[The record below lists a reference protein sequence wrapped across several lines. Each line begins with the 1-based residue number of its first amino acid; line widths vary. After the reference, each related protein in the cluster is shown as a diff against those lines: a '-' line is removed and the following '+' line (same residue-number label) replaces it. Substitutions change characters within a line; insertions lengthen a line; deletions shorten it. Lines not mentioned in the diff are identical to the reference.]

1 MTDERDQHRAAAG
14 LPPGGIPDPE
24 ERGDRI
30 ALVEEEL
37 AVSKRAV
44 EGARVRVRTVTDT
57 VEEIARATLHGER
70 VEVERVPVDRMV
82 DAAPAVRE
90 EDGVTIV
97 PVVEEVLV
105 VEKRLVLKEELHI
118 RRRATTE
125 QVEVPVQL
133 RKQRAVV
140 DRIEPGADHVADE
153 ASREDSGAQG

>member
-1 MTDERDQHRAAAG
+1 MTDERDQHRAAPG

-30 ALVEEEL
+30 ALAEEEL
-37 AVSKRAV
+37 TVTKRAV

-97 PVVEEVLV
+97 PVIEEVLV

-118 RRRATTE
+118 RRHATTE
-125 QVEVPVQL
+125 TVEVPVQL
-133 RKQRAVV
+133 RKQRAEVERV
-140 DRIEPGADHVADE
+140 ERGSDQVADE
-153 ASREDSGAQG
+153 AFREDPGPVI